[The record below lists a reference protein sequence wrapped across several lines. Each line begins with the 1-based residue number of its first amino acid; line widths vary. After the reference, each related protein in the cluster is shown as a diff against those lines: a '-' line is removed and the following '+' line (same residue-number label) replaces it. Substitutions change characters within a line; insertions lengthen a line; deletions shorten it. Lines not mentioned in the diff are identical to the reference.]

1 MNKGDREQLHGVAER
16 KMAATRAHPEVSE
29 NPGCDPQVFKLRACG
44 HSITAL
50 DGGRAN
56 SPRAA
61 QDAGR
66 SVCPS
71 RTQGGRPAR
80 LPGCLGQSKQALQ
93 PRGPIPLPRMRYG
106 GFHNH
111 PTCPSRPF
119 PAKDRP
125 SAPSLPG
132 AARGSGY
139 IRATMAKPCLQ
150 RAQTKSIKTRHK
162 TQ

>member
-93 PRGPIPLPRMRYG
+93 PRGPIPLPRVGIPQPPHVPFQALSRQG
-106 GFHNH
+106 Q
-111 PTCPSRPF
+111 TKCPL
-119 PAKDRP
+119 
-125 SAPSLPG
+125 SARRC
-132 AARGSGY
+132 RGSGD